1 MFTGVNKKLKYLLN
15 VKGDIFMNLTHNDIK
30 KAVIKSQHCQRNW
43 DLSKDISTDDL
54 NLLVHAA
61 TNCPSK
67 QNIAHYK
74 VHFITNRNVI
84 EDVHKNTAGFTNYK
98 HNPVVLETNSQV
110 LANLLIVFEAYDFK
124 LTQDTTVFRNDE
136 TRDWIENK
144 KLTSAQ
150 EKVMLRDQHMAVGV
164 AAGYVNVIA
173 SMIGYS
179 TGCCACFDPAK
190 IKEIINAEDEILL
203 LMGIGYPDQKRNRRE
218 HHVNDFVFPTKKKQ
232 PIIVNY
238 ID

>member
-1 MFTGVNKKLKYLLN
+1 
-15 VKGDIFMNLTHNDIK
+15 MNLTHNNIK
-30 KAVIKSQHCQRNW
+30 KAIIKSQHCQRNW
-43 DLSKDISTDDL
+43 DLSKDISEDDL

-74 VHFITNRNVI
+74 VHFITNRDII
-84 EDVHKNTAGFTNYK
+84 ENIHKNTAGFANY
-98 HNPVVLETNSQV
+98 NQYPTIVQETNSQV
-110 LANLLIVFEAYDFK
+110 LANLLIAFEAFDFR
-124 LTQDTTVFRNDE
+124 LNMSDTSFRNDE
-136 TRDWIENK
+136 TQAYIKNK
-144 KLTSAQ
+144 TLNNEQKNN
-150 EKVMLRDQHMAVGV
+150 MLRDQHMAVGI

-218 HHVNDFVFPTKKKQ
+218 HHIDDFVFPTKKKQ